1 LRRNGIIHKDIL
13 IPDSKSEIR
22 KTIIA
27 TRRKRMIKHRV
38 MIIDDEINA
47 VDLLKHRLESEG
59 YQVLALLNA
68 KEIISEVHRFLPDI
82 IILDLLM
89 PELGGLDACE
99 MLNKDPVGQ
108 STPIIVV
115 SGLNKDIDKK
125 KAYVMGIQEYFVK
138 PVDIEVL
145 LQAIR
150 KYIKEKEEEG

>member
-1 LRRNGIIHKDIL
+1 M
-13 IPDSKSEIR
+13 
-22 KTIIA
+22 T
-27 TRRKRMIKHRV
+27 KHRV

>member
-1 LRRNGIIHKDIL
+1 
-13 IPDSKSEIR
+13 
-22 KTIIA
+22 
-27 TRRKRMIKHRV
+27 MIKHRV

-47 VDLLKHRLESEG
+47 VDLLKHRLENEG

>member
-1 LRRNGIIHKDIL
+1 M
-13 IPDSKSEIR
+13 
-22 KTIIA
+22 A
-27 TRRKRMIKHRV
+27 KHRV

-68 KEIISEVHRFLPDI
+68 KEIISEAHRFLPDI

-138 PVDIEVL
+138 PVDIEAL

>member
-1 LRRNGIIHKDIL
+1 
-13 IPDSKSEIR
+13 
-22 KTIIA
+22 
-27 TRRKRMIKHRV
+27 

>member
-1 LRRNGIIHKDIL
+1 M
-13 IPDSKSEIR
+13 
-22 KTIIA
+22 T
-27 TRRKRMIKHRV
+27 KHRV

-47 VDLLKHRLESEG
+47 VDLLKHRLENEG

>member
-1 LRRNGIIHKDIL
+1 MAKHK
-13 IPDSKSEIR
+13 
-22 KTIIA
+22 
-27 TRRKRMIKHRV
+27 V
-38 MIIDDEINA
+38 MIVDDEMNA
-47 VDLLKHRLESEG
+47 VDLLKHRLEREG

-68 KEIISEVHRFLPDI
+68 KDIISELHRFLPDI

-108 STPIIVV
+108 STPIVVV

-145 LQAIR
+145 LQAVE
-150 KYIKEKEEEG
+150 KYIKEKERQE

>member
-1 LRRNGIIHKDIL
+1 M
-13 IPDSKSEIR
+13 
-22 KTIIA
+22 T
-27 TRRKRMIKHRV
+27 KHRV

-68 KEIISEVHRFLPDI
+68 KEIIPEVHRFLPDI

>member
-1 LRRNGIIHKDIL
+1 
-13 IPDSKSEIR
+13 
-22 KTIIA
+22 
-27 TRRKRMIKHRV
+27 MIKHRV

-150 KYIKEKEEEG
+150 KYIKEKAEEG

>member
-1 LRRNGIIHKDIL
+1 
-13 IPDSKSEIR
+13 
-22 KTIIA
+22 
-27 TRRKRMIKHRV
+27 

-47 VDLLKHRLESEG
+47 VDLLKHRLENEG

>member
-1 LRRNGIIHKDIL
+1 M
-13 IPDSKSEIR
+13 
-22 KTIIA
+22 A
-27 TRRKRMIKHRV
+27 KHRV

-68 KEIISEVHRFLPDI
+68 KEIISEVNRFLPDI

>member
-1 LRRNGIIHKDIL
+1 M
-13 IPDSKSEIR
+13 
-22 KTIIA
+22 A
-27 TRRKRMIKHRV
+27 KHRV

-68 KEIISEVHRFLPDI
+68 KEIISEVNRFLPDI

-125 KAYVMGIQEYFVK
+125 KAYVMGIQEYFEK

>member
-1 LRRNGIIHKDIL
+1 
-13 IPDSKSEIR
+13 
-22 KTIIA
+22 
-27 TRRKRMIKHRV
+27 MIKHRV

-99 MLNKDPVGQ
+99 MLNKDAVGQ

-150 KYIKEKEEEG
+150 KHIKEKEEEG

>member
-1 LRRNGIIHKDIL
+1 
-13 IPDSKSEIR
+13 
-22 KTIIA
+22 
-27 TRRKRMIKHRV
+27 MIKHRV